1 MWLLWYISFIHNF
14 AAKELKWMQLS
25 ILYPCGWN
33 FIPFDKIRK
42 KNCKSVKKEKLKFGS
57 TQMKVYFGIPYKKCK
72 YSWWWRLLPGGLGW
86 SPVAYILKAQIYIYI
101 YIFRH
106 ARCICKTMW
115 LFNMTPWQ
123 LTFPTFRP
131 PTSGFKVPRT
141 KTWSWFGLPRWCTC
155 VLGKARFVQESMY
168 QFPRFFDGMF
178 LGLFRVETDLG
189 KWELEFSG
197 FGLESRIWGFGE
209 VFFRWIPRIWD
220 LLGYKFQLRDPMG
233 RQPTGLVA
241 ALFIGI

>member
-101 YIFRH
+101 FRH

-115 LFNMTPWQ
+115 LFNMTPPD
-123 LTFPTFRP
+123 LPHL
-131 PTSGFKVPRT
+131 PTSDQSFQGATYKGQWQGNQRH
-141 KTWSWFGLPRWCTC
+141 G
-155 VLGKARFVQESMY
+155 
-168 QFPRFFDGMF
+168 
-178 LGLFRVETDLG
+178 LGLGYPGGVPVFWERPGSFRNPCTSFLV
-189 KWELEFSG
+189 
-197 FGLESRIWGFGE
+197 
-209 VFFRWIPRIWD
+209 FRW
-220 LLGYKFQLRDPMG
+220 YVLR
-233 RQPTGLVA
+233 VV
-241 ALFIGI
+241 